1 MGVLLAFAAGYV
13 VAARGSNRDLAD
25 LGRAARAVLESD
37 EMAELVKVARTHV
50 GHTFKELGLAL
61 LDRAPDHRQRNQDG
75 ERHPEDEQHLQRQAH
90 GRLHDGIGHRLARS
104 NVRPMTRR

>member
-37 EMAELVKVARTHV
+37 EMAELVKVARTHI

-61 LDRAPDHRQRNQDG
+61 EREATSDGSPTAGADLVDRVKSLFNR
-75 ERHPEDEQHLQRQAH
+75 E
-90 GRLHDGIGHRLARS
+90 
-104 NVRPMTRR
+104 